1 MPQISEQA
9 FVYAVK
15 VNDNGDGTLSF
26 EQKVVG
32 GDLPVFVN
40 KLKAGSLE
48 IEKTVVDAGKG
59 NPDPDRE
66 FTFHVKLKGKN
77 LPKFPDL
84 EDPASDSTSTGSSTG
99 SAFSFRIEWGGGKPA
114 TSFKLRAGESKT
126 VDKIAAGT
134 SYKVVETD
142 IPEHYKQVGAEGV
155 AGMISAGT
163 DTEAVVTNKYT
174 APAPDKPK
182 PDEPEPSAP
191 APDRPKPKPEP
202 VKPHSGKQVK
212 KVVFPATG
220 DSTCAIE
227 IVLGSA
233 GALVTLAGLW
243 LAFDRSRS

>member
-48 IEKTVVDAGKG
+48 IEKTVVDVGKG

-99 SAFSFRIEWGGGKPA
+99 STFSFRIEWGGGKPA
-114 TSFKLRAGESKT
+114 TSFKLRAG
-126 VDKIAAGT
+126 
-134 SYKVVETD
+134 
-142 IPEHYKQVGAEGV
+142 
-155 AGMISAGT
+155 
-163 DTEAVVTNKYT
+163 
-174 APAPDKPK
+174 
-182 PDEPEPSAP
+182 
-191 APDRPKPKPEP
+191 
-202 VKPHSGKQVK
+202 
-212 KVVFPATG
+212 

-227 IVLGSA
+227 IALGSA